1 VRSAPFSVHA
11 GVESMKSPFPT
22 KAVLHEV
29 VLRDGI
35 QNEKNIVSTEEKLR
49 LIEQLATSGVRRIEV
64 SSFVNPKLVP
74 QMADA
79 EELWKRIDRKKSVL
93 YSALIL
99 SERGL
104 ERAMACGVPHVGIF
118 VSASETHSRKN
129 SNKSISEALKEAFTL
144 IRRARS
150 SGIKVRAGVM
160 NAFGCAYEGKIA
172 TKKVLKIISQFLE
185 AEAEE
190 ICLAD
195 TSGMGNPRQMKWMI
209 GRVRKLTGKKTISLH
224 LHNTR
229 GQGMANLWAALE
241 EGVAIFDTSLGGLGG
256 CPFIAGARGN
266 IATEDTVSMLH
277 DAGVWTGVD
286 LEKLIDVSRGFE
298 KHMGLTFPAAVS
310 HLTGAY
316 CR

>member
-1 VRSAPFSVHA
+1 
-11 GVESMKSPFPT
+11 MKNTLPA
-22 KAVLHEV
+22 KAILHEV

-35 QNEKNIVSTEEKLR
+35 QNEKNIVSTDEKLR
-49 LIEQLATSGVRRIEV
+49 LIEQLTASGVRRIEV

-79 EELWKRIDRKKSVL
+79 EQFWKRIDRTKGVL

-129 SNKSISEALKEAFTL
+129 SNKSIAEALNESLTL

-160 NAFGCAYEGKIA
+160 NAFGCAYEGKVSA
-172 TKKVLKIISQFLE
+172 SGVLELVGKFLG
-185 AEAEE
+185 ADPEE

-195 TSGMGNPRQMKWMI
+195 TSGMGNPRQVKEMI
-209 GRVRKLTGKKTISLH
+209 RHARKLTGEKAISLH

-241 EGVAIFDTSLGGLGG
+241 EGVMIFDTSLGGLGG
-256 CPFIAGARGN
+256 CPFITGARGN

-277 DAGVWTGVD
+277 DAGVETGID
-286 LEKLIDVSRGFE
+286 LEKLVEASRGFE
-298 KHMGLTFPAAVS
+298 KQMGITFPAAVS